1 MESSQADK
9 LLCDVLEWAKGHRG
23 SKSGNPYAVPEIRAA
38 LVYLASK
45 QGKKDWL
52 DADTSK
58 GM

>member
-1 MESSQADK
+1 MKYSQADK
-9 LLCDVLEWAKGHRG
+9 LLCDVLEWAKGMRG
-23 SKSGNPYAVPEIRAA
+23 SKSGSPYGVPEIKAA

-52 DADTSK
+52 DADTTK